1 MKVNYKLLSV
11 VFGGFL
17 VVSLA
22 YIIFFINKSN
32 TVIKEKEIQY
42 VEVVNSKTELEM
54 EHQSTLK
61 KLGDAELRIDT
72 LSGLNL
78 SSSKEIMSLKKKVKS
93 ILYKSNLTKEELTTA
108 KGLIVELNTKIE
120 DRIKENEILKS
131 NNVKLTEDNT
141 NLQMEKNQLVKVLD
155 STKVEKENADN
166 VIDLGST
173 LSISNLTVEGFN
185 IKGKKTDVV
194 EKVHKMKFSFV
205 INENRISSNGVK
217 TVYFILLNPV
227 GKEVR
232 LEGKSGIL
240 STKKDGEKIYTSSS
254 SLDYTTGLIKKANFE
269 VELSK
274 IFMDGIYKVQ
284 IYENGFMVGE
294 SKVFFKKKKLLG
306 LF

>member
-1 MKVNYKLLSV
+1 MNVNYKLLSV

-17 VVSLA
+17 AVSIA
-22 YIIFFINKSN
+22 YIVFSTNKSN

-42 VEVVNSKTELEM
+42 VEVVNTKNELEM

-72 LSGLNL
+72 LSELKL

-155 STKVEKENADN
+155 STRVEKEHADD

-173 LSISNLTVEGFN
+173 LSISNLLVEGLN
-185 IKGKKTDVV
+185 SKGKKTDIV
-194 EKVHKMKFSFV
+194 EKVHKMKFSFT

-217 TVYFILLNPV
+217 TVYFVLLTPI
-227 GKEVR
+227 GKEVK

-274 IFMDGIYKVQ
+274 MFMDGIYKVQ
-284 IYENGFMVGE
+284 VYENGFMVGE

>member
-22 YIIFFINKSN
+22 YIVFFTNKSN

-131 NNVKLTEDNT
+131 SNVKLTEDNT

-217 TVYFILLNPV
+217 TVYFILLNPI
-227 GKEVR
+227 GKEVK

-274 IFMDGIYKVQ
+274 LSMDGIYKVQ

>member
-1 MKVNYKLLSV
+1 MNVNYKLLSV

-17 VVSLA
+17 AVSIA
-22 YIIFFINKSN
+22 YIVFFANKSN

-42 VEVVNSKTELEM
+42 VEVVNTKNELEM

-72 LSGLNL
+72 LSELKL

-108 KGLIVELNTKIE
+108 KGLIVELNSKIE

-155 STKVEKENADN
+155 STRVEKEHADD

-173 LSISNLTVEGFN
+173 LSISNLLVEGLN
-185 IKGKKTDVV
+185 AKGKKTDIV
-194 EKVHKMKFSFV
+194 EKVHKMKFSFT

-217 TVYFILLNPV
+217 TVYFVLLTPI
-227 GKEVR
+227 GKEVK

-274 IFMDGIYKVQ
+274 MFMDGIYKVQ
-284 IYENGFMVGE
+284 VYENGFMVGE

>member
-1 MKVNYKLLSV
+1 MNVNYKLLSV

-17 VVSLA
+17 AVSIA
-22 YIIFFINKSN
+22 YIVFFTNKSN

-42 VEVVNSKTELEM
+42 VEVVNTKNELEM

-72 LSGLNL
+72 LSELKL

-155 STKVEKENADN
+155 STRVEKEHADD

-173 LSISNLTVEGFN
+173 LSISNLLVEGLN
-185 IKGKKTDVV
+185 VKGKKTDVV
-194 EKVHKMKFSFV
+194 EKVHKMKFSFT

-217 TVYFILLNPV
+217 TVYFVLLNPI
-227 GKEVR
+227 GKEVK

>member
-1 MKVNYKLLSV
+1 MNVNYKLLSV

-17 VVSLA
+17 AVSIA
-22 YIIFFINKSN
+22 YIVFSTNKSN

-42 VEVVNSKTELEM
+42 VEVVNTKNELEM

-72 LSGLNL
+72 LSELKL

-155 STKVEKENADN
+155 STRVEKEHADD

-173 LSISNLTVEGFN
+173 LSISNLLVEGLN
-185 IKGKKTDVV
+185 AKGKKTDIV
-194 EKVHKMKFSFV
+194 EKVHKMKFSFT

-217 TVYFILLNPV
+217 TVYFVLLTPI
-227 GKEVR
+227 GKEVK

-274 IFMDGIYKVQ
+274 MFMDGIYKVQ
-284 IYENGFMVGE
+284 VYENGFMVGE

>member
-22 YIIFFINKSN
+22 YIVFFTNKSN

-42 VEVVNSKTELEM
+42 VEVVNSKDELEI

-131 NNVKLTEDNT
+131 SNVKLTEDNT

-217 TVYFILLNPV
+217 TVYFILLNPI

-254 SLDYTTGLIKKANFE
+254 SLDYTTGLIKKANFD

-274 IFMDGIYKVQ
+274 MFMDGIYKVQ
-284 IYENGFMVGE
+284 VYENGFMVGE

>member
-1 MKVNYKLLSV
+1 MNVNYKLLSV

-17 VVSLA
+17 AVSIA
-22 YIIFFINKSN
+22 YIVFSTNKSN

-42 VEVVNSKTELEM
+42 VEVVNTKNELEI

-72 LSGLNL
+72 LSELKL

-155 STKVEKENADN
+155 STRVEKEHADD

-173 LSISNLTVEGFN
+173 LSISNLLVEGLN

-194 EKVHKMKFSFV
+194 EKVHKMKFSFT

-217 TVYFILLNPV
+217 TVYFILLTPI
-227 GKEVR
+227 GKEVK

-274 IFMDGIYKVQ
+274 MFMDGIYKVQ
-284 IYENGFMVGE
+284 VYENGFMVGE

>member
-1 MKVNYKLLSV
+1 V

-22 YIIFFINKSN
+22 YIVFFTNKSN

-42 VEVVNSKTELEM
+42 VEVVNSKDELEI

-131 NNVKLTEDNT
+131 SNVKLTEDNT

-217 TVYFILLNPV
+217 TVYFILLNPI

-274 IFMDGIYKVQ
+274 LSMDGIYKVQ

>member
-22 YIIFFINKSN
+22 YIVFFTNKSN

-155 STKVEKENADN
+155 STKLEKENADN

-185 IKGKKTDVV
+185 IKGKKTDVA

-217 TVYFILLNPV
+217 TVYFILLNPI

-254 SLDYTTGLIKKANFE
+254 SLDYTTGLIKKANFD

-274 IFMDGIYKVQ
+274 MFMDGIYKVQ
-284 IYENGFMVGE
+284 VYENGFMVGE